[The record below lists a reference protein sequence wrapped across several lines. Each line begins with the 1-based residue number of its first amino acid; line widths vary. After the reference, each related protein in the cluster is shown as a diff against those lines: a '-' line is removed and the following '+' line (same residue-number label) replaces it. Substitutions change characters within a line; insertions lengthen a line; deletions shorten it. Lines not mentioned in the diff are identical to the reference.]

1 MGISRL
7 MGPILLGSA
16 LIGGGIYG
24 IMLDRTSQRE
34 HKRNEILSNETHFP
48 ENQALLKKTLSVDKY
63 DSVGKMIDN
72 ACFSDKTCF
81 YKSWEEVANSL
92 GGITNADS
100 LKKAYYVAIDKLG
113 IGLSRVK

>member
-24 IMLDRTSQRE
+24 VMLDRNFQRE
-34 HKRNEILSNETHFP
+34 KKRNEILSNETHFP
-48 ENQALLKKTLSVDKY
+48 KNQALLKKTLSVDKY
-63 DSVGKMIDN
+63 DSVRKMIDN

-81 YKSWEEVANSL
+81 YKSWERVANAL

-100 LKKAYYVAIDKLG
+100 LKQAYYVMINK
-113 IGLSRVK
+113 IGVGVIKAK